1 MGNHN
6 GLENHRPETL
16 GVLGKATTKHGPA
29 DMTLNEWAKETSFWI
44 VIGIILVAVAIY
56 FFWVVFHYML
66 KPFAKRIGSEKFFFF
81 SMLTFFV
88 LVVLAIAG
96 YRPPT

>member
-1 MGNHN
+1 
-6 GLENHRPETL
+6 
-16 GVLGKATTKHGPA
+16 
-29 DMTLNEWAKETSFWI
+29 MTLTELTKEIAFWI
-44 VIGIILVAVAIY
+44 VVGGILVAVAIY
-56 FFWVVFHYML
+56 FLWVVFHYL
-66 KPFAKRIGSEKFFFF
+66 FKPFAKRIGSEKFFFF